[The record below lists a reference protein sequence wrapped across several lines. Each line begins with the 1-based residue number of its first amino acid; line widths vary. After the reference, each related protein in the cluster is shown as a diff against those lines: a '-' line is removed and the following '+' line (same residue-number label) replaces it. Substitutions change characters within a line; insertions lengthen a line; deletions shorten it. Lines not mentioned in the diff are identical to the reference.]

1 MTKSIDRQL
10 LLNQVAQGIHAVDD
24 LLKEVDVGD
33 SHERLAWFDDLAM
46 AVSQSHPQPTEVEQ
60 AIVESG
66 VKATLT
72 PSVLLRANPLGQALS
87 TMRELP
93 THETHTTF
101 RLLVTLLGI
110 SDGRRR
116 ASCDGDC
123 HHWWHQDLRDSVVVR
138 SLLR

>member
-1 MTKSIDRQL
+1 L

-24 LLKEVDVGD
+24 LLKEVDGTD
-33 SHERLAWFDDLAM
+33 DHERLAWFDDLAM
-46 AVSQSHPQPTEVEQ
+46 AVSQSHPHPAEIEQ

-66 VKATLT
+66 VLATLT
-72 PSVLLRANPLGQALS
+72 PSVLLRAKPLGQALS
-87 TMRELP
+87 TMRDLP
-93 THETHTTF
+93 THETHRTF
-101 RLLVTLLGI
+101 RILVTLLGI

-123 HHWWHQDLRDSVVVR
+123 HHWWHEDLRDPAVVR